1 MELRMIHSTPEP
13 RMKYV
18 YDHAI
23 LGWWIFWDGKRTNT
37 HPIRD
42 TDLLME
48 AMTTIELLGGTP
60 VR

>member
-37 HPIRD
+37 PIFGYDQVRA
-42 TDLLME
+42 E
-48 AMTTIELLGGTP
+48 IWATIELLKDTP